1 LVVRSFMLDILSS
14 KLDGVNRVDAAN
26 VPNEIH
32 LCEFAD
38 VTITIRALESD
49 EWEQFR
55 DVRLAALK
63 AVPGV
68 YGTRYED
75 AASRT
80 EAAWRGTVKGP
91 SNQSFGLFDGQTL
104 VGITSVFTWEE
115 DPTGQTAILASSF
128 IEDSYRGQRL
138 SRMLYDIRIAWI
150 KEHGQFTRIV
160 VGHRASNE
168 PSRRANQHYGF
179 AQFRRAPHVWPD
191 GTTEHEIFYEM
202 KIEP

>member
-1 LVVRSFMLDILSS
+1 M
-14 KLDGVNRVDAAN
+14 LDGVNRTDAAN
-26 VPNEIH
+26 VSGESN
-32 LCEFAD
+32 D
-38 VTITIRALESD
+38 TNSRDMTITIRALEAD

-75 AASRT
+75 ALLRT
-80 EAAWRGTVKGP
+80 ETAWRSTVKGP
-91 SNQSFGLFDGQTL
+91 SNQSFGLFDGQAL

-115 DPTGQTAILASSF
+115 DPTGNTAILASSF
-128 IEDSYRGQRL
+128 IADPYRGRRL
-138 SRMLYDIRIAWI
+138 SQMLYDIRIAWI
-150 KEHGQFTRIV
+150 KDHGQFTRIV

-179 AQFRRAPHVWPD
+179 MQFRRAPHVWPD
-191 GTTEHEIFYEM
+191 GTTEDEIFYEM